1 PVTEGHPAPGG
12 HQETVAHPGSVTHL
26 GSAQHGSVVP
36 QGSEGHQETRAH
48 PGSVATRGSSMASW
62 TSTVSQ
68 DHRETTAHLGPV
80 THLGSPEAHPGSVA
94 NQNFVGNQDHPEP
107 GAGGGSVVLLDSKI
121 SPGSEEHLGTRL
133 SHVPVTHPVSV
144 TTQDHLEMK
153 VHQKSRGSVGN
164 QDHPEPN
171 TDIPSDSKVN
181 QGSVARLDLRG
192 HQDLAPSQVSEDPR
206 EPKVTQGPAANQQTK
221 ANQSP
226 AAPVEDEVSEDPV
239 VCLDLRLH
247 QAPAATRAPED
258 PRDPRDHPDPRAD
271 RAPTALTD
279 WKFHQAPVAERSPA
293 DPQETEVKHS
303 PRHLRVPRAEG
314 GCTECHQPRAPTW
327 ATPAPRP
334 CARAPLGA
342 HLGLVLLTLGSLLL
356 PCARGSALEFG
367 GAPGQWARYGRW
379 APGAGGQ
386 QLSFRLKTNVTRALL
401 LYLDDGG
408 NCDFLELLVAEGRL
422 RLRFA
427 IACAEP
433 ATLEPPAPVSDGRW
447 HAVLLTR
454 HARHAALAVDGE

>member
-1 PVTEGHPAPGG
+1 MSCPERPPAPGG
-12 HQETVAHPGSVTHL
+12 HRETPAHLGSVTHL
-26 GSAQHGSVVP
+26 GPKTQHGSVGPP
-36 QGSEGHQETRAH
+36 QGSEGHPETPAH
-48 PGSVATRGSSMASW
+48 LGSVATRGSAVASW

-68 DHRETTAHLGPV
+68 DHRETPAHLGSV
-80 THLGSPEAHPGSVA
+80 THLSSVHLGSVA
-94 NQNFVGNQDHPEP
+94 NQNFVGDQDHAEP

-121 SPGSEEHLGTRL
+121 SQSSEEHLGTHL
-133 SHVPVTHPVSV
+133 SQVPVTHLGSV
-144 TTQDHLEMK
+144 TTQGRLEMK
-153 VHQKSRGSVGN
+153 VRQESVASRGSLGN

-171 TDIPSDSKVN
+171 TNTPLGSKVT

-192 HQDLAPSQVSEDPR
+192 RQDLAPSQVSEDPR
-206 EPKVTQGPAANQQTK
+206 EPKVTQGAVANPNK
-221 ANQSP
+221 VNQSP
-226 AAPVEDEVSEDPV
+226 AAPGEAKVSEDPV

-247 QAPAATRAPED
+247 RVPKDPQDPLDPQADQAPV
-258 PRDPRDHPDPRAD
+258 
-271 RAPTALTD
+271 ALTD
-279 WKFHQAPVAERSPA
+279 WMFHQAPVAEHSPA
-293 DPQETEVKHS
+293 DPQETKVKLS
-303 PRHLRVPRAEG
+303 PLHLRVPRDAATKG
-314 GCTECHQPRAPTW
+314 GCTSHLSPECRRPHLPTW
-327 ATPAPRP
+327 APRP
-334 CARAPLGA
+334 CGRAPSGA

-433 ATLEPPAPVSDGRW
+433 ATLEPPAPVS
-447 HAVLLTR
+447 
-454 HARHAALAVDGE
+454 